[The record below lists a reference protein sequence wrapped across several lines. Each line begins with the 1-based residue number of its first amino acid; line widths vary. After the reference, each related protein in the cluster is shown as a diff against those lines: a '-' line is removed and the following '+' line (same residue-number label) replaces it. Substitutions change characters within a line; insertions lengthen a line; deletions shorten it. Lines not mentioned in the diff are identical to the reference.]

1 MAAPL
6 LPTTVRPHPCHG
18 RSCCS
23 SRMPWVNPICEWPR
37 NEPNAIAGVTSRAT
51 MPMAQRVRTAPRS
64 ATRRQPTGSFHPAL
78 TQTVRLLLNEI
89 ERRFFEAL
97 HHPPRVDRA
106 DAADHARSEIPPD
119 PLNI

>member
-1 MAAPL
+1 MTFRNRIPVLLPL
-6 LPTTVRPHPCHG
+6 L
-18 RSCCS
+18 
-23 SRMPWVNPICEWPR
+23 
-37 NEPNAIAGVTSRAT
+37 
-51 MPMAQRVRTAPRS
+51 
-64 ATRRQPTGSFHPAL
+64 GSFHPAL